1 METNMLLGILIG
13 GSTVALLAFFA
24 YRVKVSF
31 DRVTRNHED
40 LNTDIY
46 SSLSQLEKQV
56 DQMIANIDRSLNDRV
71 DDVHRTMD
79 SRFDKTETKIVDLVK
94 ARTKHTRF
102 ADKIK

>member
-31 DRVTRNHED
+31 DKVTRNHED

-94 ARTKHTRF
+94 ARTKNTRF
-102 ADKIK
+102 NQ

>member
-56 DQMIANIDRSLNDRV
+56 DQMIDNVDRSLNDRV
-71 DDVHRTMD
+71 DDVYRTLD
-79 SRFDKTETKIVDLVK
+79 SRFDKTESRIISEVQKK
-94 ARTKHTRF
+94 K
-102 ADKIK
+102 

>member
-31 DRVTRNHED
+31 DRVTRNHDD

-46 SSLSQLEKQV
+46 NSLDQLKSQV
-56 DQMIANIDRSLNDRV
+56 DQMIDNVDRSLTTQI
-71 DDVHRTMD
+71 DDVYRTLD
-79 SRFDKTETKIVDLVK
+79 SRFDKTESRIISKVEK
-94 ARTKHTRF
+94 NK
-102 ADKIK
+102 

>member
-46 SSLSQLEKQV
+46 NSLDQFKSQV
-56 DQMIANIDRSLNDRV
+56 DQMENDVYRSINGQI
-71 DDVHRTMD
+71 DDVYRTLD
-79 SRFDKTETKIVDLVK
+79 SRFDKTESRIISKVQK
-94 ARTKHTRF
+94 K
-102 ADKIK
+102 K

>member
-46 SSLSQLEKQV
+46 SSLSQLESQI
-56 DQMIANIDRSLNDRV
+56 DQMIDNVDRSLNDRV
-71 DDVHRTMD
+71 DDVYRTLD
-79 SRFDKTETKIVDLVK
+79 SRFDKTESRIISEVQKK
-94 ARTKHTRF
+94 K
-102 ADKIK
+102 

>member
-46 SSLSQLEKQV
+46 NSLDQFKSQV
-56 DQMIANIDRSLNDRV
+56 DQMENDVYRSINGQI
-71 DDVHRTMD
+71 DDVYRTLD
-79 SRFDKTETKIVDLVK
+79 SSFDKTESRIISQI
-94 ARTKHTRF
+94 
-102 ADKIK
+102 DKNK

>member
-1 METNMLLGILIG
+1 MEINMLIGILIG

-46 SSLSQLEKQV
+46 NSLDQFKSQV
-56 DQMIANIDRSLNDRV
+56 DQMENDVYRSINGQI
-71 DDVHRTMD
+71 DDVYRTLD
-79 SRFDKTETKIVDLVK
+79 SRFNKTESRIISQI
-94 ARTKHTRF
+94 
-102 ADKIK
+102 DKNK

>member
-13 GSTVALLAFFA
+13 AGTAALLAFFA

-56 DQMIANIDRSLNDRV
+56 DQMIDNVDRSLNDRV

-79 SRFDKTETKIVDLVK
+79 SRFDKTETKIEIYEKDK
-94 ARTKHTRF
+94 NTKGNS
-102 ADKIK
+102 KSS

>member
-13 GSTVALLAFFA
+13 SGTVALLAFFA

-102 ADKIK
+102 NQ

>member
-1 METNMLLGILIG
+1 METNMLIGILIG
-13 GSTVALLAFFA
+13 SSTVALLAFFA

-56 DQMIANIDRSLNDRV
+56 DQMIDNVDRSLNDRV
-71 DDVHRTMD
+71 DDVCRTLD
-79 SRFDKTETKIVDLVK
+79 SRFDKTESRIISQVQKK
-94 ARTKHTRF
+94 K
-102 ADKIK
+102 

>member
-46 SSLSQLEKQV
+46 SSLDQLKNQV
-56 DQMIANIDRSLNDRV
+56 DQMIENVDRSLNDRV

-102 ADKIK
+102 KQ

>member
-1 METNMLLGILIG
+1 METNMLIGILIG
-13 GSTVALLAFFA
+13 SSTVALLAFFA

-102 ADKIK
+102 NQ

>member
-102 ADKIK
+102 NQ

>member
-13 GSTVALLAFFA
+13 GSTVALLALFA

-31 DRVTRNHED
+31 DRVNRNHDD

-46 SSLSQLEKQV
+46 NSLDQLKSQV
-56 DQMIANIDRSLNDRV
+56 DQMIDNVDRSLTTQI
-71 DDVHRTMD
+71 DDVYRTLD
-79 SRFDKTETKIVDLVK
+79 SRFDKTETKLVDLVK

-102 ADKIK
+102 ADKIN

>member
-13 GSTVALLAFFA
+13 AGTAALLAFFA

-40 LNTDIY
+40 LNTDVY

-56 DQMIANIDRSLNDRV
+56 DQMIENVDRSLNERV
-71 DDVHRTMD
+71 DDVYRTLD
-79 SRFDKTETKIVDLVK
+79 SRFDKTESRIISQVQKK
-94 ARTKHTRF
+94 K
-102 ADKIK
+102 

>member
-13 GSTVALLAFFA
+13 AGTVALLAFFA
-24 YRVKVSF
+24 YRVKASF
-31 DRVTRNHED
+31 DRVNRNHED
-40 LNTDIY
+40 LNSDVF
-46 SSLSQLEKQV
+46 SSLEQLKNQV
-56 DQMIANIDRSLNDRV
+56 DQMIDNIDRSLNDRI

-102 ADKIK
+102 NQ

>member
-13 GSTVALLAFFA
+13 AGTVALLAFFA

-40 LNTDIY
+40 LNSDVF
-46 SSLSQLEKQV
+46 SSLEQLKNQV
-56 DQMIANIDRSLNDRV
+56 DQMIDNIDRSLNDRI

-94 ARTKHTRF
+94 ARTKNTRF
-102 ADKIK
+102 NQ

>member
-40 LNTDIY
+40 LNTDVY

-56 DQMIANIDRSLNDRV
+56 EQMIENVDRSLNERV
-71 DDVHRTMD
+71 DDVYRTLD
-79 SRFDKTETKIVDLVK
+79 SRFDKTESRIISQVQKK
-94 ARTKHTRF
+94 K
-102 ADKIK
+102 

>member
-40 LNTDIY
+40 LNTDIHN
-46 SSLSQLEKQV
+46 SLDQFKSQV
-56 DQMIANIDRSLNDRV
+56 DQMENDVYRSINGQI
-71 DDVHRTMD
+71 DDVYRTLD
-79 SRFDKTETKIVDLVK
+79 SRFDKTESRIISEVQKK
-94 ARTKHTRF
+94 K
-102 ADKIK
+102 

>member
-1 METNMLLGILIG
+1 METSMLLGILIG
-13 GSTVALLAFFA
+13 AVTVALLAFFA

-46 SSLSQLEKQV
+46 SSLNQLEKQV
-56 DQMIANIDRSLNDRV
+56 DQMLANIDRSLNDRI

-79 SRFDKTETKIVDLVK
+79 SRFDKTESRIISQVQKK
-94 ARTKHTRF
+94 NK
-102 ADKIK
+102 